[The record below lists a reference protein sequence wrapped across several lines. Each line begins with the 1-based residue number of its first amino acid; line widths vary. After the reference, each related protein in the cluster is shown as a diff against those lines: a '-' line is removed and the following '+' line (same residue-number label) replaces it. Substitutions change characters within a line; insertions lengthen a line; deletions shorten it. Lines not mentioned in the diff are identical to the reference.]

1 MSIRPRV
8 YPRLAAMLL
17 LSSALLGVVVVGAF
31 IAVGSSAVLALIS
44 ICVDLIFNVAV
55 GWLGY
60 SLWREEEYKLDD
72 NGTLGSEDQGIRS
85 YSG

>member
-1 MSIRPRV
+1 
-8 YPRLAAMLL
+8 MLL
-17 LSSALLGVVVVGAF
+17 LSSALLGVASVGVF
-31 IAVGSSAVLALIS
+31 IASEPSVVLGLIS

-60 SLWREEEYKLDD
+60 SLWREEAYKLTTNAGDGNAGLGRDD
-72 NGTLGSEDQGIRS
+72 RGIRS